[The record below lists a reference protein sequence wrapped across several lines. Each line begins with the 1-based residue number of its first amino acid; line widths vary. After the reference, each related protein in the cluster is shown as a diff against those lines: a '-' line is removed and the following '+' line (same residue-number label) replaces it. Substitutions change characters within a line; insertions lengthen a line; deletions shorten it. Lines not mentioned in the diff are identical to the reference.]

1 MISTNILLS
10 VTIFNFGLV
19 GVNMTNTVSTHIY
32 SMQQNTDLSGTN
44 WNNVGLFQGNDG
56 AETFFVYEGNTNVMF
71 YRVQDF
77 GQIFPN

>member
-1 MISTNILLS
+1 
-10 VTIFNFGLV
+10 
-19 GVNMTNTVSTHIY
+19 MTNTVSTHIY